1 MTNICRITVLF
12 LMTTPVFA
20 QLTSPVTK
28 GSAVLP
34 DAGSMATTDSSY
46 MRAVSSAREMVTKNP
61 TDASSY
67 IALGFALCHLGQ
79 ETSDVSLYSAAD
91 EALRTALQ
99 ISPDNFEA
107 RKAQVCV
114 LLGRHEFA
122 RARELAM
129 VLNKRIPDDVMVY
142 GLLVDANAAL
152 GNYPE
157 AENAAQWMLNLR
169 PGNTPAFLHA
179 ADLREV
185 FGEPEGAI
193 QLLKIVLDATP
204 ATDVDARVHV
214 LTRIAH
220 VSLEMGNLTSAE
232 SISEQA
238 LSLRPQDPRA
248 RLVLAEVRRLQGK
261 PSDSVQLLHQSY
273 KAFPQATTLYSLAE
287 AMEAAAMQDEAKS
300 TFAEF
305 ERQATSESSTPDN
318 ANRDLILYYADHA
331 NNFSKALQIG
341 ELEAARRRD
350 VHTLDAYAWA
360 LYKNGRYV
368 GAKEQMDLLL
378 KVGVHEAVIFYHAG
392 EIELRLGNNTQAE
405 HYFREAAEL
414 NSTGSQQARVAL
426 ANVQSQP
433 NNSH

>member
-1 MTNICRITVLF
+1 
-12 LMTTPVFA
+12 
-20 QLTSPVTK
+20 
-28 GSAVLP
+28 
-34 DAGSMATTDSSY
+34 
-46 MRAVSSAREMVTKNP
+46 MVAKNP
-61 TDASSY
+61 KDASSY
-67 IALGFALCHLGQ
+67 TALGFALCHRGQ
-79 ETSDVSLYSAAD
+79 ETSDVSFYSEAD

-114 LLGRHEFA
+114 LLGRHEFG

-193 QLLKIVLDATP
+193 QLLKIVLNATP
-204 ATDVDARVHV
+204 ATDVDAQVHV
-214 LTRIAH
+214 LTQMAH
-220 VSLEMGNLTSAE
+220 VSLEMGSLASAE
-232 SISEQA
+232 SISERA
-238 LSLRPQDPRA
+238 LSLQPEDPHA
-248 RLVLAEVRRLQGK
+248 LLVLAEVRLLQGK
-261 PSDSVQLLHQSY
+261 TSNSVQLLQQSY
-273 KAFPQATTLYSLAE
+273 KSLPQTKTLYALAE
-287 AMEAAAMQDEAKS
+287 AMEAAAMHDEAKS

-305 ERQATSESSTPDN
+305 ERQATSESADPDN
-318 ANRDLILYYADHA
+318 ANRELIFYYADHA
-331 NNFSKALQIG
+331 NNAAKSLQIA
-341 ELEAARRRD
+341 EREIARRRD
-350 VHTLDAYAWA
+350 VYTLDAHAWA

-368 GAKEQMDLLL
+368 EAKEQMDLLL
-378 KVGVHEAVIFYHAG
+378 KVGVCEAPIFYHAG
-392 EIELRLGNNTQAE
+392 EIELRLRNNRPAE
-405 HYFREAAEL
+405 RYFREAAEM
-414 NSTGSQQARVAL
+414 NSAHSQEARIAL
-426 ANVQSQP
+426 ASLQSQT

>member
-1 MTNICRITVLF
+1 MTNICRITVLL
-12 LMTTPVFA
+12 LMTTPVVA
-20 QLTSPVTK
+20 QVTSPTAK
-28 GSAVLP
+28 GLV
-34 DAGSMATTDSSY
+34 AGPNAGTVAITGSSS

-61 TDASSY
+61 KDANSY
-67 IALGFALCHLGQ
+67 TALGFALCHLGQ
-79 ETSDVSLYSAAD
+79 ETSDVSLYSEAD
-91 EALRTALQ
+91 EALGRALQ

-107 RKAQVCV
+107 SKAQVCV
-114 LLGRHEFA
+114 LLVRHEFA

-129 VLNKRIPDDVMVY
+129 ILNKRIPDDVMVY
-142 GLLVDANAAL
+142 GLLVDASAAL

-204 ATDVDARVHV
+204 ATDADARVHV
-214 LTRIAH
+214 LTQMAH

-232 SISEQA
+232 SMSEQA
-238 LSLRPQDPRA
+238 LSLRPEDSRA
-248 RLVLAEVRRLQGK
+248 LLVLAEVRLLQGK

-273 KAFPQATTLYSLAE
+273 KALPQTTTLYSLAE
-287 AMEAAAMQDEAKS
+287 AMEAAAMQNEAKS
-300 TFAEF
+300 KFAEF
-305 ERQATSESSTPDN
+305 ERQATSESSDPNN
-318 ANRDLILYYADHA
+318 ANRELIFYYADHA
-331 NNFSKALQIG
+331 NKPSKALQIG
-341 ELEAARRRD
+341 EQEVARRRD

-360 LYKNGRYV
+360 LYKNGRYAE
-368 GAKEQMDLLL
+368 AKEQMDISL
-378 KVGVHEAVIFYHAG
+378 KVGVREAPIFYHAG
-392 EIELRLGNNTQAE
+392 EIELRLGNNTRAE

-414 NSTGSQQARVAL
+414 NSTGSQQARAAL
-426 ANVQSQP
+426 ASVQSQP

>member
-1 MTNICRITVLF
+1 MTNICGITVLF

-20 QLTSPVTK
+20 QLTPPVAK
-28 GSAVLP
+28 SSMVVP
-34 DAGSMATTDSSY
+34 DAGPMATTGSSS
-46 MRAVSSAREMVTKNP
+46 MRAVSSAREIVAKNP
-61 TDASSY
+61 KDANSY
-67 IALGFALCHLGQ
+67 TALGFALCHRGQ
-79 ETSDVSLYSAAD
+79 ETSDASLYSEAD
-91 EALRTALQ
+91 EVLGTALE

-129 VLNKRIPDDVMVY
+129 TLNKRIPDDVMVY

-185 FGEPEGAI
+185 FGEQEGAI

-214 LTRIAH
+214 LTQMAR

-232 SISEQA
+232 SMSERA
-238 LSLRPQDPRA
+238 LSLQPEDPRA
-248 RLVLAEVRRLQGK
+248 LLVLAEVRILQGK
-261 PSDSVQLLHQSY
+261 PSDSVQLLQQSY
-273 KAFPQATTLYSLAE
+273 KALPQTTTLYSLAE
-287 AMEAAAMQDEAKS
+287 AMEAAAMKNEAKS
-300 TFAEF
+300 KFAEF
-305 ERQATSESSTPDN
+305 ERQATSESSNPDN
-318 ANRDLILYYADHA
+318 ANRDLIFYYADHT
-331 NNFSKALQIG
+331 NNSSKALQIG
-341 ELEAARRRD
+341 ELEVARRHD

-368 GAKEQMDLLL
+368 EAKEQMDLLL
-378 KVGVHEAVIFYHAG
+378 KVGVHEAAIFYHAG

-414 NSTGSQQARVAL
+414 NSTGSQQARAAL
-426 ANVQSQP
+426 ASVQSQP

>member
-1 MTNICRITVLF
+1 MTNICGITVLF

-20 QLTSPVTK
+20 QLTPPVAK
-28 GSAVLP
+28 SSMVVP
-34 DAGSMATTDSSY
+34 DAGPMATTGSSS
-46 MRAVSSAREMVTKNP
+46 MRAVSSAREIVAKNP
-61 TDASSY
+61 KDANSY
-67 IALGFALCHLGQ
+67 TALGFALCHRGQ
-79 ETSDVSLYSAAD
+79 ETSDASLYSEAD
-91 EALRTALQ
+91 EVLGTALE

-129 VLNKRIPDDVMVY
+129 TLNKRIPDDVMVY

-185 FGEPEGAI
+185 FGEQEGAI

-214 LTRIAH
+214 LTQMAR

-232 SISEQA
+232 SMSERA
-238 LSLRPQDPRA
+238 LSLQPEDPRA
-248 RLVLAEVRRLQGK
+248 LLVLAEVRILQGK
-261 PSDSVQLLHQSY
+261 PSDSVQLLQQSY
-273 KAFPQATTLYSLAE
+273 KARPQTTTLYSLAE
-287 AMEAAAMQDEAKS
+287 AMEAAAMKNEAKS
-300 TFAEF
+300 KFAEF
-305 ERQATSESSTPDN
+305 ERQATSESSNPDN
-318 ANRDLILYYADHA
+318 ANRDLIFYYADHT
-331 NNFSKALQIG
+331 NNSSKALQIG
-341 ELEAARRRD
+341 ELEVARRHD

-368 GAKEQMDLLL
+368 EAKEQMDLLL
-378 KVGVHEAVIFYHAG
+378 KVGVHEAAIFYHAG

-414 NSTGSQQARVAL
+414 NSTGSQQARAAL
-426 ANVQSQP
+426 ASVQSQP

>member
-1 MTNICRITVLF
+1 MTNICGITVLF

-20 QLTSPVTK
+20 QLTPPVAK
-28 GSAVLP
+28 SSMVVP
-34 DAGSMATTDSSY
+34 DAGPMATTGSSS
-46 MRAVSSAREMVTKNP
+46 MRAVSSAREIVAKNP
-61 TDASSY
+61 KDANSY
-67 IALGFALCHLGQ
+67 TALGFALCHRGQ
-79 ETSDVSLYSAAD
+79 ETSDASLYSEAD
-91 EALRTALQ
+91 EVLGTALE

-129 VLNKRIPDDVMVY
+129 TLNKRIPDDVMVY

-185 FGEPEGAI
+185 FGEQEGAI

-214 LTRIAH
+214 LTQMAR

-232 SISEQA
+232 SMSERA
-238 LSLRPQDPRA
+238 LSLQPEDPRA
-248 RLVLAEVRRLQGK
+248 LLVLAEVRILQGK
-261 PSDSVQLLHQSY
+261 PSDSVQLLQQSY
-273 KAFPQATTLYSLAE
+273 KALPQTTTLYSLAE
-287 AMEAAAMQDEAKS
+287 AMEAAAMKNEAKS
-300 TFAEF
+300 KFAEF
-305 ERQATSESSTPDN
+305 ERQATSESSNPDN
-318 ANRDLILYYADHA
+318 ANRDLIFYYADHA
-331 NNFSKALQIG
+331 NNSSKALQIG
-341 ELEAARRRD
+341 ELEVARRHD

-368 GAKEQMDLLL
+368 EAKEQMDLLL
-378 KVGVHEAVIFYHAG
+378 KVGVHEAAIFYHAG

-414 NSTGSQQARVAL
+414 NSTGSQQARAAL
-426 ANVQSQP
+426 ASVQSQP

>member
-1 MTNICRITVLF
+1 MTNICRITVLL

-20 QLTSPVTK
+20 QLTSPVAK
-28 GSAVLP
+28 GLGAGS
-34 DAGSMATTDSSY
+34 DAGPRATTGSSSL
-46 MRAVSSAREMVTKNP
+46 RAVSSAQEMVAKNP
-61 TDASSY
+61 KDANSY
-67 IALGFALCHLGQ
+67 TALGFALCHRGQ
-79 ETSDVSLYSAAD
+79 ETSDVSLYSEAD

-114 LLGRHEFA
+114 LLGHHAFA

-129 VLNKRIPDDVMVY
+129 ILNKRIPDDVMVY

-204 ATDVDARVHV
+204 ATDVEARVNV
-214 LTRIAH
+214 LTQMAR

-232 SISEQA
+232 SMSERA
-238 LSLRPQDPRA
+238 LSLQPENRRA
-248 RLVLAEVRRLQGK
+248 LLALAEVRLLQGK
-261 PSDSVQLLHQSY
+261 PSDSVQLLQQSY
-273 KAFPQATTLYSLAE
+273 QSLPQTKTLYALAE
-287 AMEAAAMQDEAKS
+287 AMEAAAMQDEAKR

-305 ERQATSESSTPDN
+305 ERRATSEFSDPDN
-318 ANRDLILYYADHA
+318 ANRELIFYYADHA
-331 NNFSKALQIG
+331 NNAAKALQIG
-341 ELEAARRRD
+341 ELEVARRRD

-360 LYKNGRYV
+360 LYKNGRYAE
-368 GAKEQMDLLL
+368 AKKQMDLLL
-378 KVGVHEAVIFYHAG
+378 KVGVREAPVFYHAG
-392 EIELRLGNNTQAE
+392 EIELRLGNSTHAE
-405 HYFREAAEL
+405 HYFQEAAEM
-414 NSTGSQQARVAL
+414 NSTHSQEARIAL
-426 ANVQSQP
+426 ASLQSQP
-433 NNSH
+433 NNGH

>member
-20 QLTSPVTK
+20 QLTSPVAK
-28 GSAVLP
+28 GSAAVP
-34 DAGSMATTDSSY
+34 GAGPMATTSSSS
-46 MRAVSSAREMVTKNP
+46 MRAVSSAREMVAKNP
-61 TDASSY
+61 KDANSY
-67 IALGFALCHLGQ
+67 TALGFALCHRGQ
-79 ETSDVSLYSAAD
+79 ETSDVSVYSEAD
-91 EALRTALQ
+91 EVLGTALE

-214 LTRIAH
+214 LTQMAR
-220 VSLEMGNLTSAE
+220 VSLEIGNLTSAE
-232 SISEQA
+232 SMSERA
-238 LSLRPQDPRA
+238 LSLQPEDPRA
-248 RLVLAEVRRLQGK
+248 LLVLAEVRILQGK
-261 PSDSVQLLHQSY
+261 PSDSVQLLQQSY
-273 KAFPQATTLYSLAE
+273 KSLPQTKTLYALAE
-287 AMEAAAMQDEAKS
+287 AMEAASMQDEAKS
-300 TFAEF
+300 TFVEF
-305 ERQATSESSTPDN
+305 ERQAKSESSDPDN
-318 ANRDLILYYADHA
+318 ENRELIFYYADHA
-331 NNFSKALQIG
+331 NNPSKALQIG
-341 ELEAARRRD
+341 EQEVARRRD

-360 LYKNGRYV
+360 LYKNGRCAE
-368 GAKEQMDLLL
+368 AKKQMDLLL
-378 KVGVHEAVIFYHAG
+378 KVGVREGPIFYHAG

-405 HYFREAAEL
+405 RYFREAAEL
-414 NSTGSQQARVAL
+414 NSTHSQEARIAL
-426 ANVQSQP
+426 ASLQSQP